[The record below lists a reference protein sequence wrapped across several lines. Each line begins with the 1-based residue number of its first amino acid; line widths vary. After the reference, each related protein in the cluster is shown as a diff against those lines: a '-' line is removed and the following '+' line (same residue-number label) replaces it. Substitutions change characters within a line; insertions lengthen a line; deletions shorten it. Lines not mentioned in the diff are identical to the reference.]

1 MNVSISVVA
10 NSKMSLLLLENYQ
23 ERSVNGK
30 PDFLLII
37 TSEIHLSLNLLSV
50 WCTLRCES

>member
-1 MNVSISVVA
+1 MNVSIFVVA